1 VRAVAEA
8 MSEVMVK
15 GTEDEGVS
23 ERDKFSKVLDV
34 VGRLE
39 VEVMMDDVEVFLE
52 GVVMT
57 EGEP

>member
-1 VRAVAEA
+1 MAEA

>member
-1 VRAVAEA
+1 MAEA
-8 MSEVMVK
+8 MSEVMVN

-23 ERDKFSKVLDV
+23 ERDKFSKVLEV

>member
-1 VRAVAEA
+1 
-8 MSEVMVK
+8 MSEVMVN